1 MMENVTSLTM
11 ILRDGMEK
19 IINVEKTMCIY
30 CHKDIYPM
38 IETNQNEIRKR
49 CPKCAMTLEVIKRG
63 RK

>member
-1 MMENVTSLTM
+1 
-11 ILRDGMEK
+11 MEK
-19 IINVEKTMCIY
+19 VIDVERTICIY
-30 CHKDIYPM
+30 CHKDIFPM

>member
-1 MMENVTSLTM
+1 MVDIKSDNMQH
-11 ILRDGMEK
+11 K
-19 IINVEKTMCIY
+19 IEVEKTICIY

-63 RK
+63 KKE